1 MTYRFR
7 THGKGGE
14 IPPKAKSNKHNK
26 DFSPE
31 RFSQGLHIFCDGACE
46 PNPGAG
52 GWGYVVYDNGAEV
65 DAFCGGSTETT
76 NNQMELVGLLNAIE
90 KAKALFGKYGDPVTI
105 WCDSQY
111 CVKGVNE
118 WMPGW
123 KAKGWQRAGA
133 NAEPKNR
140 VVMNV
145 ELWKAIDEALG
156 ESVPNYVHISVRW
169 VKGHAGVAGNERADQ
184 LAETGR
190 QDAIDRAAD
199 EIMRRIA

>member
-7 THGKGGE
+7 THGKGGK
-14 IPPKAKSNKHNK
+14 IAPKEKSNKHNK

-31 RFSQGLHIFCDGACE
+31 LFSQGIHIFCDGACE

-52 GWGYVVYDNGAEV
+52 GWGYVVYDKGVEV

-90 KAKALFGKYGDPVTI
+90 KAKALFGKYGNPVTI

-123 KAKGWQRAGA
+123 KAKGWQRAGP

-140 VVMNV
+140 IVMNV
-145 ELWKAIDEALG
+145 ELWKAIDEAFG
-156 ESVPNYVHISVRW
+156 DASKNGRIVVRW
-169 VKGHAGVAGNERADQ
+169 VKGHNGVVGNERADQ
-184 LAETGR
+184 LAEQGR
-190 QDAIDRAAD
+190 MDALERDTD
-199 EIMRRIA
+199 ERMRRIA

>member
-1 MTYRFR
+1 M
-7 THGKGGE
+7 
-14 IPPKAKSNKHNK
+14 IPHLRRSRSNKNK
-26 DFSPE
+26 DFSPS
-31 RFSQGLHIFCDGACE
+31 RFADGIHIFSDGAAV

-52 GWGYVVYDNGAEV
+52 GWGVVVYEDGAEI
-65 DAFCGGSTETT
+65 ATACGGDPETT

-90 KAKALFGKYGDPVTI
+90 KAKVLTGNREVTI
-105 WCDSQY
+105 WSDSQY
-111 CVKGVNE
+111 CVQGVNE
-118 WMPGW
+118 WMPRW

-156 ESVPNYVHISVRW
+156 ESLQRSANISVRW

-184 LAETGR
+184 LAEQGR
-190 QDAIDRAAD
+190 IEAIERSDFAYGEMIGRGAA
-199 EIMRRIA
+199 